1 MEDILTNI
9 WTIDFYRKTIL
20 TVVILLL
27 YFILRSSINRLLLPR
42 ISDDSPYLVTIRKLT
57 GYLLNILT
65 VLLIFAVWVQ
75 KLGDLTVALGLL
87 AAGLAF
93 ALQEIIGSIAG
104 WTTIISGQPFVI
116 GDRIE
121 TGGIRGDVVDVSL
134 LRTKLMEIGNW
145 MGGDHNTGRIV
156 TVSNANI
163 FKEPLFNYSRH
174 INYVWDEISV
184 PVTYE
189 SDWKK
194 AIGIMTTAAS
204 ENPAYQDLLPKAHEQ
219 RRRTRR
225 EFAIKIT
232 SLEPRVYVRLTDNW
246 IELGLIYPV
255 DTEARRSFRSNVSQR
270 ILEDFSEAGITIAS
284 QTCGN
289 RSVPPLGGSQHQ
301 HEYDRS
307 MKRSFSERIL

>member
-270 ILEDFSEAGITIAS
+270 ILEDFSSAGITIAS
-284 QTCGN
+284 QTVAIVQFPHSGAAN
-289 RSVPPLGGSQHQ
+289 TNTNITAQ
-301 HEYDRS
+301 
-307 MKRSFSERIL
+307 

>member
-1 MEDILTNI
+1 MDFFLSDI
-9 WTIDFYRKTIL
+9 WAIDIYRKLIL
-20 TVVILLL
+20 TVFILLL
-27 YFILRSSINRLLLPR
+27 YVILRSSIHRLILPR
-42 ISDDSPYLVTIRKLT
+42 IPDDSPYLVTVRKLT

-65 VLLIFAVWVQ
+65 VLLIFAVWIQ

-156 TVSNANI
+156 TVSNAYI

-174 INYVWDEISV
+174 INYIWDEITI

-189 SDWKK
+189 SDWRK
-194 AIGIMTTAAS
+194 AIAIMS
-204 ENPAYQDLLPKAHEQ
+204 EAVRERPSYLELLPKAQEQ
-219 RRRTRR
+219 RRQARR

-232 SLEPRVYVRLTDNW
+232 SLEPRVFVRLTDNW

-255 DTEARRSFRSNVSQR
+255 YTETRRSFRSDVSQQ
-270 ILEDFSEAGITIAS
+270 ILTDFSKAGITIAS
-284 QTCGN
+284 QTVAVVKFPDAGAISTTQDMN
-289 RSVPPLGGSQHQ
+289 T
-301 HEYDRS
+301 
-307 MKRSFSERIL
+307 F

>member
-1 MEDILTNI
+1 MENILLDIWN
-9 WTIDFYRKTIL
+9 IDFYRKAIL
-20 TVVILLL
+20 TIVILLF
-27 YFILRSSINRLLLPR
+27 YITLRISIHRLVLPR
-42 ISDDSPYLVTIRKLT
+42 IPDDSPYLVTIRKIT
-57 GYLLNILT
+57 GYLLNIQT
-65 VLLIFAVWVQ
+65 VLQIFAVWVQ

-93 ALQEIIGSIAG
+93 ALQEIIGSVAG
-104 WTTIISGQPFVI
+104 WTTIISGQPFII

-145 MGGDHNTGRIV
+145 MAGDHNTGRIV
-156 TVSNANI
+156 TVSNAYI

-184 PVTYE
+184 PVTYG
-189 SDWKK
+189 SDWRK
-194 AIGIMTTAAS
+194 AIEIMTTAAG

-219 RRRTRR
+219 RRRARR

-232 SLEPRVYVRLTDNW
+232 SLEPRVFVRLTDNW

-255 DTEARRSFRSNVSQR
+255 DTEARRSFRSEVSQR
-270 ILEDFSEAGITIAS
+270 ILTDFSQAGITIAS
-284 QTCGN
+284 QTMAIVQFPHSGAATTN
-289 RSVPPLGGSQHQ
+289 TDVYSP
-301 HEYDRS
+301 
-307 MKRSFSERIL
+307 